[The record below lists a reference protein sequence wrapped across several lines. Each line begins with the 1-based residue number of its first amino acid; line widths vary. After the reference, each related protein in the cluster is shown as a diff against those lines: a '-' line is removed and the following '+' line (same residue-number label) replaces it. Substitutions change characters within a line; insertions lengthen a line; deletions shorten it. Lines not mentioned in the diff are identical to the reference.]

1 MHPLKA
7 VFKKYRVPVSEL
19 SIRLGM
25 SPTLIRGW
33 LDGKWPM
40 PIKIEDLLWTIAHQK
55 QEECRGR
62 PSKETANGCRRYRPA

>member
-7 VFKKYRVPVSEL
+7 VFKKNRVPISEL

-25 SPTLIRGW
+25 RPNLIRGW

-40 PIKIEDLLWTIAHQK
+40 PDKIENLLWAIAHKK
-55 QEECRGR
+55 QEECRGQPLR
-62 PSKETANGCRRYRPA
+62 EKFDGCSRHRPA